1 MGSGGT
7 NDRASVMKF
16 GVSVYIPNRNHAVT
30 LPAAIYSAASQM
42 PLEVAVI
49 DDASTDDSVAVA
61 DAAAMT
67 YNCVWVQHNATK
79 AACWEQAAAAHFAS
93 LGGSHVMSLSA
104 DDELFHG
111 VVQSV
116 MRHRTAAVIF
126 HSYYLR
132 KPSAPVHGAVDV
144 GDLQFCTPEYA
155 CRRFLSDANPCET
168 GIGSAMHHSWLAWLC
183 ELEYW
188 RMGPWADAIG
198 YAAVAALGGCVY
210 VPQAGAIFTEND
222 AGYGVTTRNGSESS
236 RYMVECWAFLK
247 RANVPK
253 DVADMICRKRGVDA

>member
-1 MGSGGT
+1 
-7 NDRASVMKF
+7 MKF
-16 GVSVYIPNRNHAVT
+16 GVSVYIPNRNHSAT

-67 YNCVWVQHNATK
+67 YDCVWVQHNAVK
-79 AACWEQAAAAHFAS
+79 SKCWEQAAANEFAS
-93 LGGSHVMSLSA
+93 LGGSHVMGLSA
-104 DDELFHG
+104 DDELCPG

-132 KPSAPVHGAVDV
+132 KPSCYVHGAVDV
-144 GDLQFCTPEYA
+144 GAFQSCTPDDA
-155 CRRFLSDANPCET
+155 CRRFLSEANPCET
-168 GIGSAMHHSWLAWLC
+168 GIGSAIHHSWLAWLC
-183 ELEYW
+183 DLEYW

-198 YAAVAALGGCVY
+198 YAVVAALGGAVY
-210 VPQAGAIFTEND
+210 VPQPGAIFTEDD
-222 AGYGVTTRNGSESS
+222 AGYGEKSRTGPDAS
-236 RYMVECWAFLK
+236 RYMVEVWAFLK
-247 RANVPK
+247 RADVPP
-253 DVADMICRKRGVDA
+253 DVAAALCRKRGVHA